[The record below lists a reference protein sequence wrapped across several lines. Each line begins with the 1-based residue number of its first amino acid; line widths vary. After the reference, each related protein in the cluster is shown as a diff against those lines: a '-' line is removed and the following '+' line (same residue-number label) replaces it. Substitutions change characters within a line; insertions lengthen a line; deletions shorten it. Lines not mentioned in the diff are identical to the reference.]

1 MLDFFYSND
10 FDHEIVFQNNTK
22 AYCKKE
28 VKQLV
33 KTNLELIRAKKE
45 NVVLV
50 SNDNLAFIINFFA
63 SIFAKKNIYL
73 IDNIQKVQISN
84 DFDILEDVS
93 LEIEIADFEF
103 PQIEKNEIL
112 IHLMTSGSSGIPK
125 GVIKS
130 LTNLISEAMDINQT
144 FNFGKNQL
152 VVSCTTT
159 YSHLFGLTFGLM
171 FPLCNRHIIN
181 LKTVIYPDQFNIKNS
196 ILVSTPSF
204 LDTVKQNNIVLD
216 NAKFIITA
224 GSKLNDE
231 TFEYLE
237 KYSNIIEIYGSTET
251 GVVAHKENSKCK
263 YFTPFKNI
271 SITSLA
277 ETTLVKTPYAYE
289 EEVIVN
295 DKIEIIN
302 GQINLLNRT
311 DRLLKIQEKRISA
324 ESLEKELNLSN
335 LVSDS
340 YCFKH
345 QDKIACLCALN
356 NEGKD
361 YLLKNGIINTTK
373 FLKAYLKTKF
383 DLVPQKWKFIDII
396 PKNIAGKIDKDYINH
411 IFELNVSFP
420 IILDRTFV
428 ENSVT
433 FNLYFFR
440 NCNFYNGHF
449 PNFPITPGVAQLY
462 FASFLGEYFFNKKL
476 TAGQI
481 RKIKFSNII
490 NAGDCVNLKLTLKEN
505 NVIYEYFN
513 EEKTFSSGAFSC
525 ENIFKGV

>member
-1 MLDFFYSND
+1 MLDFFYSNN
-10 FDHEIVFQNNTK
+10 FDDEIVLQNNTK
-22 AYCKKE
+22 TYCKKE

-33 KTNLELIRAKKE
+33 KANLELIKKKKE
-45 NVVLV
+45 NIVLIP
-50 SNDNLAFIINFFA
+50 NDNLAFVINFFA
-63 SIFAKKNIYL
+63 SIFAKKDIYL
-73 IDNIQKVQISN
+73 IDNIQKVQDSN
-84 DFDILEDVS
+84 NFDILENIS
-93 LEIEIADFEF
+93 LEFEIADFDF

-112 IHLMTSGSSGIPK
+112 IHLMTSGSSGAPK
-125 GVIKS
+125 DVIKS
-130 LTNLISEAMDINQT
+130 LTNLISEAKDINQT
-144 FNFGKNQL
+144 FDFGKNQL
-152 VVSCTTT
+152 VVSSTTT

-171 FPLCNRHIIN
+171 FPLCNNHIIN
-181 LKTVIYPDQFNIKNS
+181 LETVVYPDQFNIKNS

-251 GVVAHKENSKCK
+251 GVVAHKEKSKCK
-263 YFTPFKNI
+263 YFTPFKNV
-271 SITSLA
+271 SITPQSN
-277 ETTLVKTPYAYE
+277 TTLIKTPYAYE
-289 EEVIVN
+289 EEISIN
-295 DKIEIIN
+295 DKLELIN

-324 ESLEKELNLSN
+324 EQLEKELNSN
-335 LVSDS
+335 HLVSES

-356 NEGKD
+356 NDGKD
-361 YLLKNGIINTTK
+361 YLLKNGVINTTK
-373 FLKAYLKTKF
+373 ILKSYLRTKF
-383 DLVPQKWKFIDII
+383 NLVPQKWKFVDII
-396 PKNIAGKIDKDYINH
+396 PKNKAGKIDKEFINH
-411 IFELNVSFP
+411 VFAMNVSFP
-420 IILDRTFV
+420 IILNRIIEENCITFK
-428 ENSVT
+428 
-433 FNLYFFR
+433 LYFFK

-490 NAGDCVNLKLTLKEN
+490 NADDCVNLKLTLKEN

-525 ENIFKGV
+525 ENIFEGV